1 VLAHK
6 SRSTFEATKT
16 CRRRSKCLRKINPRF
31 ELNIIKIK
39 VKFHI
44 HSLEKILLCLPRAQN
59 TSMEIGIL
67 TVRLQEKYELAVTK
81 ARASI
86 PFFSTSIHIIL
97 KPRIN
102 H

>member
-16 CRRRSKCLRKINPRF
+16 CRRRSKCLRKINLRF

-39 VKFHI
+39 VRFHI
-44 HSLEKILLCLPRAQN
+44 HSPRAQN

-86 PFFSTSIHIIL
+86 PFF
-97 KPRIN
+97 
-102 H
+102 